1 MSVGSRRYVF
11 PVVDRG
17 LFVVMVREGLQES
30 GFESF
35 VAGVSPRSEELRI
48 IYNALNRAGVVHA

>member
-1 MSVGSRRYVF
+1 
-11 PVVDRG
+11 
-17 LFVVMVREGLQES
+17 MVREGLQES